1 MSLVPPLARVVLIL
15 TVLPVAVA
23 GAQLPAAAAPEGA
36 APRPLFASD
45 DVVSLTV
52 ELPLRLLRGDRGQD
66 SPERPAVAVF
76 PGPEGQLVRVDVQV
90 RTRGRFRLQ
99 RQICDFPPL
108 RLDFPRGEVQNTV
121 FEGQG
126 KLKLVTHCR
135 DRDLA
140 YQQYVLQE
148 YLAYRLYNILTEAS
162 YRVRLAWITYVD
174 SEGRRDPM
182 SRFAFFIE
190 DAEDMAART
199 GWDLLEV
206 RNVHPYDYRASQLR
220 MLEVF
225 HYMIGNT
232 DWSVVAP
239 ERGKDYC
246 CHNGRVIG
254 NLQGV
259 ALPVP
264 YDFDLAG
271 VVDARYARPAPD
283 LPIRYVR
290 ERLFRGFCSSREE
303 VEAAFGPYQQL
314 RPAIYDLYRSQVGL
328 DSAQLRI
335 TTEYFDEFYSVIADS
350 AQVTTEFMENCIPL

>member
-1 MSLVPPLARVVLIL
+1 MSLVPRLARVVL
-15 TVLPVAVA
+15 VLAL
-23 GAQLPAAAAPEGA
+23 LPLGA
-36 APRPLFASD
+36 AGGQQPAPAHPLFASD
-45 DVVSLTV
+45 DVISMTV

-76 PGPEGQLVRVDVQV
+76 PGPDGQLMRVDVQV

-108 RLDFPRGEVQNTV
+108 RLNFPRSQVRNTV
-121 FEGQG
+121 FDGQD

-135 DRDLA
+135 DGDLV

-148 YLAYRLYNILTEAS
+148 YLAYRLYNILTDAS
-162 YRVRLAWITYVD
+162 YGVRLAWVTYVD
-174 SEGRRDPM
+174 SEGRRDPR
-182 SRFAFFIE
+182 SRYAFFIE
-190 DAEDMAART
+190 DSDDMAARN
-199 GWDLLEV
+199 GWDVLEV
-206 RNVHPYDYRASQLR
+206 RNVHPYDLRASQLR

-254 NLQGV
+254 NMQGM

-290 ERLFRGFCSSREE
+290 ERLFRGFCSPREE
-303 VEAAFGPYQQL
+303 LEAAFVPFQQQ

-335 TTEYFDEFYSVIADS
+335 TTEYFDEFYEVIGDS
-350 AQVTTEFMENCIPL
+350 AKVTAGFMENCIPL

>member
-1 MSLVPPLARVVLIL
+1 MSLLPRPARAVLVLAVVW
-15 TVLPVAVA
+15 AAAA
-23 GAQLPAAAAPEGA
+23 GAQQPAPAERDSAAL
-36 APRPLFASD
+36 RPLFASD
-45 DVVSLTV
+45 DAIALTV
-52 ELPLRLLRGDRGQD
+52 ELPLRPLRGDRGQD
-66 SPERPAVAVF
+66 SPEREAVAVF
-76 PGPEGQLVRVDVQV
+76 PGPGGELMRVDVQI

-108 RLDFPRGEVQNTV
+108 RLNLPRSQVQNTV
-121 FEGQG
+121 FDGQD

-140 YQQYVLQE
+140 FQQYVLQE

-162 YRVRLAWITYVD
+162 FRVRLAWVTYVD

-182 SRFAFFIE
+182 SRYAFFIE
-190 DAEDMAART
+190 DVDDMAARN
-199 GWDLLEV
+199 GWDVLEV
-206 RNVHPYDYRASQLR
+206 RNVHPYDLRASQLR

-254 NLQGV
+254 NMRGV

-283 LPIRYVR
+283 LEIRYVR
-290 ERLFRGFCSSREE
+290 ERLFRGFCSPREE
-303 VEAAFGPYQQL
+303 VEAALVLFQQQ
-314 RPAIYDLYRSQVGL
+314 RPAIYELYRSQVGL

-335 TTEYFDEFYSVIADS
+335 TTEYLDEFYEVIGDS
-350 AQVTTEFMENCIPL
+350 AEVTAEFMEKCIPL